1 MQAGFRLLSEVRCA
15 QEYFSCVREYQ
26 WYRIEGLGFDSGS
39 AGSVRYMSD
48 VTLRG
53 LVIYLKELSRL
64 SDHIHE
70 AVDMLLKEGILEAVQ
85 QDIGGSAAEDDD
97 PSNLGAEP
105 ATPSVLAE
113 PATPSVLRL
122 TSLKRP
128 PNSKSGAAAK
138 STAKKRGRKC
148 CTLRKRSW
156 TAIEAGG
163 ASTVAVVK
171 RLLLSATDF
180 YT

>member
-1 MQAGFRLLSEVRCA
+1 
-15 QEYFSCVREYQ
+15 
-26 WYRIEGLGFDSGS
+26 
-39 AGSVRYMSD
+39 MSD

-105 ATPSVLAE
+105 ATPSVL
-113 PATPSVLRL
+113 RL

-128 PNSKSGAAAK
+128 PNSKSG
-138 STAKKRGRKC
+138 AKKRGRKC

>member
-1 MQAGFRLLSEVRCA
+1 
-15 QEYFSCVREYQ
+15 
-26 WYRIEGLGFDSGS
+26 
-39 AGSVRYMSD
+39 MSD

-53 LVIYLKELSRL
+53 LVIYLKELSSL

-70 AVDMLLKEGILEAVQ
+70 AVYMLLKEGILEEVQ
-85 QDIGGSAAEDDD
+85 QDIGGSDAEDDN
-97 PSNLGAEP
+97 PSNLE
-105 ATPSVLAE
+105 AE

-180 YT
+180 YTRRPA

>member
-1 MQAGFRLLSEVRCA
+1 
-15 QEYFSCVREYQ
+15 
-26 WYRIEGLGFDSGS
+26 
-39 AGSVRYMSD
+39 MSD

-53 LVIYLKELSRL
+53 LVIYLKELSKL

-97 PSNLGAEP
+97 PSNLG
-105 ATPSVLAE
+105 AE

-156 TAIEAGG
+156 TAIEASG

-180 YT
+180 YTSRPA

>member
-1 MQAGFRLLSEVRCA
+1 
-15 QEYFSCVREYQ
+15 
-26 WYRIEGLGFDSGS
+26 
-39 AGSVRYMSD
+39 MSD

-53 LVIYLKELSRL
+53 LVIYLKELSSL

-70 AVDMLLKEGILEAVQ
+70 AVYMLLKEGILEEVQ

-97 PSNLGAEP
+97 PSNLG
-105 ATPSVLAE
+105 AE

-156 TAIEAGG
+156 TAIEASG

-180 YT
+180 YTSRPA

>member
-1 MQAGFRLLSEVRCA
+1 
-15 QEYFSCVREYQ
+15 
-26 WYRIEGLGFDSGS
+26 
-39 AGSVRYMSD
+39 
-48 VTLRG
+48 
-53 LVIYLKELSRL
+53 
-64 SDHIHE
+64 
-70 AVDMLLKEGILEAVQ
+70 MLLKEGILEEVQ

-97 PSNLGAEP
+97 PSNLG
-105 ATPSVLAE
+105 AE

-156 TAIEAGG
+156 TAIEASG
-163 ASTVAVVK
+163 ASAVAVVK

-180 YT
+180 YTSRPA

>member
-1 MQAGFRLLSEVRCA
+1 
-15 QEYFSCVREYQ
+15 
-26 WYRIEGLGFDSGS
+26 
-39 AGSVRYMSD
+39 MSD

-53 LVIYLKELSRL
+53 LVICLKELPSL
-64 SDHIHE
+64 SDHIYE
-70 AVDMLLKEGILEAVQ
+70 AVCMLLKEGILEEVQ
-85 QDIGGSAAEDDD
+85 QDIGGSDAEDDN
-97 PSNLGAEP
+97 PSNLE
-105 ATPSVLAE
+105 AE

-148 CTLRKRSW
+148 CTIQKRSW

>member
-1 MQAGFRLLSEVRCA
+1 
-15 QEYFSCVREYQ
+15 
-26 WYRIEGLGFDSGS
+26 
-39 AGSVRYMSD
+39 MSD

-53 LVIYLKELSRL
+53 LVIYLKELSSL

-70 AVDMLLKEGILEAVQ
+70 AVYMLLKEGILEEVQ
-85 QDIGGSAAEDDD
+85 QDIGGSDAEDDN
-97 PSNLGAEP
+97 PSNLE
-105 ATPSVLAE
+105 AE

-156 TAIEAGG
+156 TAIEASG

-180 YT
+180 YTSRPA